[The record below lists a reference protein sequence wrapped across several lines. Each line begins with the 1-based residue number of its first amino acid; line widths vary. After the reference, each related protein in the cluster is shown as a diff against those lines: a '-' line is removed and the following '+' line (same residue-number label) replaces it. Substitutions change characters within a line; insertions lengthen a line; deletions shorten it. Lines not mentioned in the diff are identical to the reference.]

1 MNAPESVGV
10 WIALAE
16 DDLLNIE
23 NNLVAAR
30 VPWSTVC
37 FHAQQAAEK
46 YLKAVL
52 ITHGTPPP
60 RIHDLPPLL
69 ELCAEA
75 GVSLAHLEDDCI
87 ELTRYGVAPRYPG
100 LPGDVTEADGK
111 EAVAAARRIR
121 GAVRP
126 LLGLSA

>member
-1 MNAPESVGV
+1 MNAPESIGV
-10 WIALAE
+10 WVALAE

-23 NNLVAAR
+23 NNLAAAR

-46 YLKAVL
+46 YLKAML
-52 ITHGTPPP
+52 ITRGIPPP

-69 ELCAEA
+69 QLCVEA
-75 GVSLAHLEDDCI
+75 GANLALLEDDCF
-87 ELTRYGVAPRYPG
+87 ELTRYAIAPRYPG
-100 LPGDVTEADGK
+100 LPGDVTQTEGQ

-121 GAVRP
+121 GAVRA
-126 LLGLSA
+126 LLGLFA